1 MILQEGIIAPDF
13 ELNSTPDQRLRL
25 SALRG
30 KRVILAF
37 YPADW
42 SPVCGDQM
50 VLFNATLRYFN
61 SYNAYTIGISVDS
74 AWSHLAFAENR
85 NLHFPLL
92 SDFEPKGTVSKL
104 YGTYNRLKGYSER
117 SLFIID
123 EGGVIRWSEL
133 YQEGLNP
140 GVDGVLETLESMSV
154 NKKYAI

>member
-13 ELNSTPDQRLRL
+13 ELNATPDQRLRL

-92 SDFEPKGTVSKL
+92 SDFEPKGAVSKL